1 MRSIWKGAISF
12 GLVNVPVKLYAATED
27 HDLKF
32 HQVHAEDH
40 GRIRYKRVCEL
51 CGAVV
56 DFRDIARAY
65 TDDEGRS
72 VVITDEDLA
81 TLPVEHNREIEV
93 LQFVPAAEI
102 DPMLYDRSYYLEPDS
117 KSTKSYVLLART
129 LDETDR
135 VAIAA
140 FALRNKTRLAV
151 LRVRDLGKRPV
162 MVVQT
167 LLWPDEIRD
176 PDFPT
181 LDTPAEIKPAEL
193 TMAAQ
198 LVESMVDDFE
208 PHRFRDDYQDQLHDL
223 VEAKL
228 QGEQA
233 FSAES
238 PDTAPE
244 APDDVSDLLAKLE
257 ASIQARKAGGN

>member
-1 MRSIWKGAISF
+1 M
-12 GLVNVPVKLYAATED
+12 
-27 HDLKF
+27 
-32 HQVHAEDH
+32 
-40 GRIRYKRVCEL
+40 
-51 CGAVV
+51 
-56 DFRDIARAY
+56 
-65 TDDEGRS
+65 
-72 VVITDEDLA
+72 
-81 TLPVEHNREIEV
+81 VERN
-93 LQFVPAAEI
+93 LPAARLSPAPG
-102 DPMLYDRSYYLEPDS
+102 DAD
-117 KSTKSYVLLART
+117 
-129 LDETDR
+129 
-135 VAIAA
+135 AA
-140 FALRNKTRLAV
+140 RLAV

-176 PDFPT
+176 PDFPA

-208 PHRFRDDYQDQLHDL
+208 PQRFRDDYQDQLHDL

>member
-1 MRSIWKGAISF
+1 
-12 GLVNVPVKLYAATED
+12 
-27 HDLKF
+27 
-32 HQVHAEDH
+32 
-40 GRIRYKRVCEL
+40 
-51 CGAVV
+51 
-56 DFRDIARAY
+56 
-65 TDDEGRS
+65 
-72 VVITDEDLA
+72 
-81 TLPVEHNREIEV
+81 
-93 LQFVPAAEI
+93 
-102 DPMLYDRSYYLEPDS
+102 
-117 KSTKSYVLLART
+117 
-129 LDETDR
+129 
-135 VAIAA
+135 
-140 FALRNKTRLAV
+140 
-151 LRVRDLGKRPV
+151 

-176 PDFPT
+176 PDFPA

-193 TMAAQ
+193 TIAAQ

-208 PHRFRDDYQDQLHDL
+208 PQRFRDDYQDQLHDL